1 MSNPLFNALG
11 GGMPQGN
18 GPMQM
23 IQQFMQF
30 KQNFKGDPKAEV
42 EKMLRG
48 RKRDSMGRYSAN
60 DGRMMPDYDRGS
72 SYARRGE
79 HYVRGHYSRS
89 DGRDAYDDYMTQ
101 KQSYRSGKSEDCKR
115 KMLAALEEHLDE
127 LTTEMSDMSK
137 DAECR
142 EERDLVKRYVEKLR
156 DML

>member
-1 MSNPLFNALG
+1 
-11 GGMPQGN
+11 
-18 GPMQM
+18 
-23 IQQFMQF
+23 
-30 KQNFKGDPKAEV
+30 
-42 EKMLRG
+42 
-48 RKRDSMGRYSAN
+48 MGRYSSN

>member
-1 MSNPLFNALG
+1 MKLYVFTKKDIDRFLTECNFTPDEEKLFRLRCQEHTLEYCAE
-11 GGMPQGN
+11 
-18 GPMQM
+18 QM
-23 IQQFMQF
+23 NVSIST
-30 KQNFKGDPKAEV
+30 A
-42 EKMLRG
+42 
-48 RKRDSMGRYSAN
+48 KRL
-60 DGRMMPDYDRGS
+60 
-72 SYARRGE
+72 
-79 HYVRGHYSRS
+79 SRS

>member
-23 IQQFMQF
+23 VQQFMQF

-42 EKMLRG
+42 EKML
-48 RKRDSMGRYSAN
+48 
-60 DGRMMPDYDRGS
+60 
-72 SYARRGE
+72 
-79 HYVRGHYSRS
+79 
-89 DGRDAYDDYMTQ
+89 Q
-101 KQSYRSGKSEDCKR
+101 SGKISQQQLNQVQQ
-115 KMLAALEEHLDE
+115 MAGHE

-137 DAECR
+137 DTECR